1 MDLSPNDIRNYE
13 FSSQMRGYSKDDVDS
28 FLETVAVTLEQVKQE
43 NLKLSMEIDSL
54 KSQLAGLRQF
64 EDTIKS
70 AAIDARRN
78 ADMTVTNA
86 KKEAELILTRAKSE
100 AEKVIASRTQE
111 LQRFEAQLARAEM
124 IRKSYYAKL
133 QSLIKS
139 HLDMVE
145 GMAGDVGPSDV
156 RGDDYPEST
165 KAASRS
171 DSIEVTESSEVDRRT
186 METVAGQPSPS
197 EPLTMEEA
205 NAAERIV
212 AVSDETSASPTPDD
226 EAADAE
232 LTAME
237 DVSTTGVEEESKPI
251 DPELATALQHYQ
263 QTQSEQ
269 HDETAPPIVN
279 TEPLPKPGAFVETD
293 RRAEDVPPGFVIK
306 ESDASALSPDDQ
318 SDHAT
323 DRVKVSDSQTADQG
337 SGSTGEQGQGMAPEK
352 LADELDKVVAKFE
365 EEMDKA
371 AES

>member
-13 FSSQMRGYSKDDVDS
+13 FPSQMRGYSKDDVDS
-28 FLETVAVTLEQVKQE
+28 FLETVAVALEQVKQE
-43 NLKLSMEIDSL
+43 NLKLSMETDSL
-54 KSQLAGLRQF
+54 KSQLTGLRQF

-78 ADMTVTNA
+78 ADMTISNA
-86 KKEAELILTRAKSE
+86 KKEAELILIQAKSE
-100 AEKVIASRTQE
+100 AEKVIESRTRE
-111 LQRFEAQLARAEM
+111 LQRFEAQLARAGM
-124 IRKSYYAKL
+124 VKKSYFAKL

-145 GMAGDVGPSDV
+145 SIAGDARPSDI

-165 KAASRS
+165 EAAGRA

-186 METVAGQPSPS
+186 METVAGGPSPS
-197 EPLTMEEA
+197 EPLAMEEA

-212 AVSDETSASPTPDD
+212 TVEDNTSTPPTPDD
-226 EAADAE
+226 EAAYAE
-232 LTAME
+232 MAATA
-237 DVSTTGVEEESKPI
+237 DDSVTTVEEEPKPI

-263 QTQSEQ
+263 QTQTEQ
-269 HDETAPPIVN
+269 PGETASPDAN
-279 TEPLPKPGAFVETD
+279 TEPTPEQGVFVETD
-293 RRAEDVPPGFVIK
+293 RRAEDVPPGFVVK
-306 ESDASALSPDDQ
+306 ESDAAVLLQDDQ
-318 SDHAT
+318 SDPAT
-323 DRVKVSDSQTADQG
+323 DRVQVSGSRAADQS
-337 SGSTGEQGQGMAPEK
+337 SGATGEQDQTIAPGK